1 MRTLQARDERQAEID
16 RAGDRLAYLTV
27 SFALLVVAAY
37 RGFVADTTSWDLLGI
52 VVLGGVVG
60 WTYRATQVVVD
71 RRAAVVLGITITV
84 AAMVAVA
91 LALVAAR

>member
-16 RAGDRLAYLTV
+16 RTGDRLAYLTI

-37 RGFVADTTSWDLLGI
+37 RGFVADEASWDLLGI
-52 VVLGGVVG
+52 VVLGGVIG
-60 WTYRATQVVVD
+60 WMYRATQGVVD
-71 RRAAVVLGITITV
+71 RRAAVVLGITIAV